1 MNVPSG
7 APPPPPGLPAEK
19 PPPSSS
25 SALGGVCKFWGTD
38 QGCRRGD
45 RCQHQHNWKGL
56 SKTNRCFGR
65 SGRGHTKR
73 ECPAGRGK
81 DQATDGA
88 ARTQKLAKTKS
99 EKDDSSVKGHPAGDE
114 AKGVSEAP
122 AAKHSNGPEQG
133 GDRRGSS
140 TSAEA
145 DDPSRQLIQKA
156 ANLLKTLRSMK
167 AMKLKSLGSED
178 GTTDGWALLDGGATH
193 GLRKARQDELPH
205 LQPVQVELASG
216 STTLYRQR
224 DEVEPLIPLRALV
237 EQGFQIRWNSKGCV
251 IRSSSGRRLE
261 CELRQ
266 GGDEAA

>member
-1 MNVPSG
+1 MNPSWFEF
-7 APPPPPGLPAEK
+7 ALPDTRKKAY
-19 PPPSSS
+19 
-25 SALGGVCKFWGTD
+25 
-38 QGCRRGD
+38 
-45 RCQHQHNWKGL
+45 NWKGL

-99 EKDDSSVKGHPAGDE
+99 EKDDSSVKGHLAGDE

-167 AMKLKSLGSED
+167 AMKLKSLGGED
-178 GTTDGWALLDGGATH
+178 GATDGWALLDGGATH
-193 GLRKARQDELPH
+193 GPERTNFPISSLSTWSWRVAPRPSTGRPQ
-205 LQPVQVELASG
+205 LAHC
-216 STTLYRQR
+216 
-224 DEVEPLIPLRALV
+224 
-237 EQGFQIRWNSKGCV
+237 FQERT
-251 IRSSSGRRLE
+251 SSP
-261 CELRQ
+261 
-266 GGDEAA
+266 